1 MFINGILS
9 IQVLKEDWGCSLLA
23 IPCAWIVHVEL
34 VVGGQVSAEVE
45 LVLVVLEVVAA
56 LLRGATWELIGDY
69 LPVSAVDLEEL
80 DELLLLVSLP
90 LVLGLDAAAEEGWLV
105 HRSCDLPTRLIADA
119 NERVVE
125 MVQVLVLSLAVLQYL
140 HWSRRQLLGVVCFSV
155 LQVSRWSMT
164 AMMVMTLTKHWAALR
179 RLMRPS
185 PKGSW
190 PWCLERPGLVLFGSF
205 GHRLVH
211 ASRST
216 SLRLRLRF
224 FYEPLHIKLH
234 L

>member
-1 MFINGILS
+1 MTYLLCPLRDSIAIMLIQIFFINGTLI
-9 IQVLKEDWGCSLLA
+9 IQAFSEYFGCSLLA
-23 IPCAWIVHVEL
+23 VPCAWIVHVEL
-34 VVGGQVSAEVE
+34 VVGRQVSAEVE

-56 LLRGATWELIGDY
+56 LLRSATRELVSDD

-105 HRSCDLPTRLIADA
+105 HRSSDLPARLIADA
-119 NERVVE
+119 NEGILE
-125 MVQVLVLSLAVLQYL
+125 MVQVLVLSLAILQYL
-140 HWSRRQLLGVVCFSV
+140 HWSRRQLLRVVCFSV
-155 LQVSRWSMT
+155 LQVSRCSMT
-164 AMMVMTLTKHWAALR
+164 AMMVMTLTKHRAALG

-205 GHRLVH
+205 VQWLVH
-211 ASRST
+211 AS
-216 SLRLRLRF
+216 
-224 FYEPLHIKLH
+224 
-234 L
+234 

>member
-1 MFINGILS
+1 MIIQALS
-9 IQVLKEDWGCSLLA
+9 EDFGNSLLA
-23 IPCAWIVHVEL
+23 IPRAWIMHVEL

-56 LLRGATWELIGDY
+56 LLRGATRELISDY

-105 HRSCDLPTRLIADA
+105 HRSCDLPARLITDA
-119 NERVVE
+119 NEGVLE
-125 MVQVLVLSLAVLQYL
+125 MAQVLVLSLAVLQYL
-140 HWSRRQLLGVVCFSV
+140 HRSRRQLLRVVYFSV

-164 AMMVMTLTKHWAALR
+164 AMMVMTLTKHRAALG
-179 RLMRPS
+179 RLVRPS

-190 PWCLERPGLVLFGSF
+190 SWCLERPGLVLFGSF
-205 GHRLVH
+205 VHWLVH

-216 SLRLRLRF
+216 SLRLLLRF
-224 FYEPLHIKLH
+224 FSEPLHIKLH

>member
-1 MFINGILS
+1 M
-9 IQVLKEDWGCSLLA
+9 
-23 IPCAWIVHVEL
+23 HVEL

-56 LLRGATWELIGDY
+56 LLRSTTWELISDD

-105 HRSCDLPTRLIADA
+105 HRSSDLPTRLIADA
-119 NERVVE
+119 NEGVLE
-125 MVQVLVLSLAVLQYL
+125 MVQVLVLSLAILHYL
-140 HWSRRQLLGVVCFSV
+140 LWSWRQLLRVVCFCV

-164 AMMVMTLTKHWAALR
+164 AMMVMTLAKHRATLG

-190 PWCLERPGLVLFGSF
+190 PWCLERPGQVLFGSF
-205 GHRLVH
+205 VHWLVH
-211 ASRST
+211 ASLST
-216 SLRLRLRF
+216 SLRLLLRF
-224 FYEPLHIKLH
+224 F
-234 L
+234 